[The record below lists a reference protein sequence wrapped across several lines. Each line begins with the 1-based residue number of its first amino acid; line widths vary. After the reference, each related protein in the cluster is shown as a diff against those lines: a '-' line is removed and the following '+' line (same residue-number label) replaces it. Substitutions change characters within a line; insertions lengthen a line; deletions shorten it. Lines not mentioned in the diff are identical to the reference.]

1 MKLKFWEIRMT
12 DKGSSDDTDKMLSVM
27 DFGKMMDVAGMVAA
41 QNEKHRKE
49 TADLLLRFLDVIDSL
64 QALGE
69 HCQELV
75 ASGYEHVPL
84 RSVNT
89 TLHQALNVLSQVG
102 VEQMNA
108 AGHPLD
114 LAHHEV
120 DAVSPDSSVE
130 ADTVLEEK
138 VRGYLWKGAL
148 LRRAKV
154 LISR

>member
-1 MKLKFWEIRMT
+1 
-12 DKGSSDDTDKMLSVM
+12 
-27 DFGKMMDVAGMVAA
+27 
-41 QNEKHRKE
+41 
-49 TADLLLRFLDVIDSL
+49 
-64 QALGE
+64 
-69 HCQELV
+69 
-75 ASGYEHVPL
+75 
-84 RSVNT
+84 
-89 TLHQALNVLSQVG
+89 
-102 VEQMNA
+102 MNA